1 MAKHVKC
8 ELKFGLQTSILK
20 LLSQR
25 FKGLEGMYI
34 TTNIYVKNSIWLKSE
49 ENLNI
54 KQLS

>member
-34 TTNIYVKNSIWLKSE
+34 TTNIYVKNSI
-49 ENLNI
+49 
-54 KQLS
+54 